1 MTKLIAEWV
10 WRIAVLVLLA
20 WIGAELHALHDDLM
34 APEVDQPATA
44 ATPARW
50 SGTAAAV
57 SHELTDNRHDHV
69 MRDIK
74 VMLKDLGERN
84 ALSSEEV

>member
-1 MTKLIAEWV
+1 MTKLIAGWL
-10 WRIAVLVLLA
+10 WRIAVVVLLA

-34 APEVDQPATA
+34 APEDDQPATT

-57 SHELTDNRHDHV
+57 SHELTDERPDHV
-69 MRDIK
+69 MHDIK
-74 VMLKDLGERN
+74 VMLKDLGERD
-84 ALSSEEV
+84 ALRSEEV

>member
-34 APEVDQPATA
+34 APADDQPATTS
-44 ATPARW
+44 TPA
-50 SGTAAAV
+50 S
-57 SHELTDNRHDHV
+57 L
-69 MRDIK
+69 RDEPHSQPK
-74 VMLKDLGERN
+74 VTTIAYKTTL
-84 ALSSEEV
+84 ALA